1 MTKCIKTVLLAL
13 TSIVFLVSC
22 DEDELTDRV
31 ETIKMYVS
39 AETGTYMPWGS
50 EVPVECMLVK
60 EDGDLEY
67 SHLAF
72 GGIQGFDYVCGH
84 EYELEVRKTT
94 LANPPADGSNIAY
107 ELLKI
112 INDIPPV
119 APKPEELPEEAKF
132 KLKMVQL
139 VPFMDLDTPLAAP
152 FDFLT
157 FRILNHRGE
166 YSFPVTP
173 DFLKY
178 YDLIEMSSPA
188 LPDTYCI
195 YRYSADENGTK
206 GSFTSQWGSY
216 FYEKTDFP
224 ICLKGY
230 KDGKLI
236 YEYSTT
242 LVMRE
247 RDFLGVDWKNGSVAL
262 ANPKT
267 NGIYNVLDTRYEFL
281 LTDTQKVN
289 ETCYIKIQVPNS
301 SHLTDAEYLTAQEE
315 GLRWLLGKH
324 LGEKSSLTASDFKTL
339 PEGADVA
346 ETYESKTT
354 RVAIVHQNAD
364 DLHEEQYYAIAE
376 SK

>member
-1 MTKCIKTVLLAL
+1 MTKCIKAALLMLISVLW
-13 TSIVFLVSC
+13 VGC
-22 DEDELTDRV
+22 DKDEPIDKV
-31 ETIKMYVS
+31 EIIKMYVS
-39 AETGTYMPWGS
+39 AETGTYTPWGS

-72 GGIQGFDYVCGH
+72 GGIQGFDYVRGH

-119 APKPEELPEEAKF
+119 TPKPYELPEEAKF
-132 KLKMVQL
+132 KLKMVQFA
-139 VPFMDLDTPLAAP
+139 PFMDLDTPLAAP

-157 FRILNHRGE
+157 FRILNYRDE
-166 YSFPVTP
+166 YSVFATP

-178 YDLIEMSSPA
+178 YDLIEMSSPV
-188 LPDTYCI
+188 LPDTYCV
-195 YRYSADENGTK
+195 YRYSADENGTEE
-206 GSFTSQWGSY
+206 SFTSQWGSY

-301 SHLTDAEYLTAQEE
+301 SHLTDAEYLKAQEE
-315 GLRWLLGKH
+315 GLRWLLEKH

-339 PEGADVA
+339 PKGVDVV
-346 ETYESKTT
+346 ETYENNTT
-354 RVAIVHQNAD
+354 RVAIVHRNAD
-364 DLHEEQYYAIAE
+364 DLHEECYYAIAE